1 MAEVKVES
9 RQLTQGPCYHS
20 RALEFQVLELLKQN
34 SQASPDQLTLNLLRS
49 TSLMA
54 SVYLDLLVC
63 PG

>member
-9 RQLTQGPCYHS
+9 RQLTQGPYYHS

-34 SQASPDQLTLNLLRS
+34 SQASPDQLTLNLFRS

-63 PG
+63 SA